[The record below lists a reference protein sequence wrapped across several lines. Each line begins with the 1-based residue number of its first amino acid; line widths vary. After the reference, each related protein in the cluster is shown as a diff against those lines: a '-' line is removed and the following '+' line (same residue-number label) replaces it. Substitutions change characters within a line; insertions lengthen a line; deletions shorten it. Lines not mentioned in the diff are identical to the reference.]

1 MLQVLQTALVSGI
14 RRRDFVILLGGGT
27 AAAWP
32 LAARA
37 QQPAMPVI
45 GFLHSASA
53 AAFAAPLAAFRKGLS
68 EAGYVEGQNVAVA
81 YRWAEGQNDRLPALA
96 AELARQRVA
105 VIATPGSTATTLAA
119 KAATA
124 TIPIVFSIGTDPVK
138 LGLVASL
145 NRPGGNATGISDFG
159 VEIAAKRLG
168 LLHELLPTATRFG
181 VLVNPDNPYLTES
194 FVTELQT
201 AASAIERQIEVVTAS
216 TNGDIDTAFA
226 TLIKKRADALL
237 ISPDPL
243 FVTRRVQLITLAV
256 RHALPALYH
265 RRELPEAGGLMSYG
279 SDLSDQFRQTGV
291 SVGRILKGEKPAEM
305 PVQLP
310 TRFEFVINL
319 QTAKTIGIEI
329 PATLLSLADEVIE

>member
-1 MLQVLQTALVSGI
+1 MI
-14 RRRDFVILLGGGT
+14 RRREFITLIGG
-27 AAAWP
+27 AAALWP

-243 FVTRRVQLITLAV
+243 FVTRRVQLLTLAA

-265 RRELPEAGGLMSYG
+265 RREFTDAGGLMSYG
-279 SDLSDQFRQTGV
+279 SSLAEQFRQTGLYA
-291 SVGRILKGEKPAEM
+291 GRILKGEKPAEM

-310 TRFEFVINL
+310 TKFEFVINL
-319 QTAKTIGIEI
+319 QTAKTIGIDNA
-329 PATLLSLADEVIE
+329 PALLARADEVIE